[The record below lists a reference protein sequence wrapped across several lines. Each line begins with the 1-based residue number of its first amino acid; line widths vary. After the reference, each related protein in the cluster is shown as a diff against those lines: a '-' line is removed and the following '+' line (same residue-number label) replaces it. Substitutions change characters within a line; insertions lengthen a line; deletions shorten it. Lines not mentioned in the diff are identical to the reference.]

1 MMAKRNPITDALRQ
15 VAKTLTNAPKNF
27 TRLMRARGS
36 KAAPRA
42 LARLQAD
49 PGPVKYL
56 GRGVNNQPTLRW
68 TSDRQRKAYFASDGF
83 GRGIPT
89 QRKGTIAGK
98 WKTAFIPDSKGG
110 MLILENDDPA
120 ATFVQGFDQQGF
132 HADTGWVTTAQ
143 VSDQFFA
150 EGGDSV
156 AEIWYE
162 AADPLEGV

>member
-1 MMAKRNPITDALRQ
+1 MAKRNPITEALKK
-15 VAKTLTNAPKNF
+15 VAKNLTDAPKNF

-42 LARLQAD
+42 LARLQQI
-49 PGPVKYL
+49 PGAPRY
-56 GRGVNNQPTLRW
+56 PIRW
-68 TSDRQRKAYFASDGF
+68 TTERQRKAFFATDGF

-89 QRKGTIAGK
+89 RRSGQIAGK
-98 WKTAFIPDSKGG
+98 WKTTFMPDSKGG

-156 AEIWYE
+156 AEIWFE